1 MRTLLTLAMLGISIA
16 VTRAQ
21 SPGEARLQQRYE
33 SQCRDGDSGEPVAS
47 GCTKL
52 IADLRQRLT
61 LGPSPWL
68 QRTLGLALLQQA
80 RYKNGGGEADWQ
92 KFEAEGVQYL
102 ETALKLKPGW
112 VDCLHDLALQGPE
125 TARTE
130 QYLEEAVRLAPTRK
144 DIHLLRI
151 TRSLNLGQVDKAHQV
166 YSQYRAAIPINPD
179 DELRDDVSVALF
191 LFRSGKVEWSAEV
204 LRHLLT
210 AFSKD
215 PEAQCRLCDDPA
227 MKDLADR
234 APSERLSVC
243 VSRCFTPQT
252 LVRPLTFTDPAQ
264 RDEWEKIFSGLV
276 PSQIINVPVLKVYAK
291 YLSAQGKTDD
301 LLAVLDQYIARE
313 SDASF
318 RCWGLAMVLGE
329 VSITPPK
336 GSLVSRTRAACP
348 VKVQ

>member
-1 MRTLLTLAMLGISIA
+1 MRTLLTLAIFGISIA
-16 VTRAQ
+16 IARAQ

-33 SQCRDGDSGEPVAS
+33 SQCSEGDSGEPVAS

-52 IADLRQRLT
+52 IAELRQRLT
-61 LGPSPWL
+61 LGQSPWL

-80 RYKNGGGEADWQ
+80 RYKNRGGEADWQ
-92 KFEAEGVQYL
+92 KFEAEGVQHL
-102 ETALKLKPGW
+102 ETALRLKPGW
-112 VDCLHDLALQGPE
+112 VDCLYDLALEGPE

-130 QYLEEAVRLAPTRK
+130 QYLAEAVRLAPTRK

-151 TRSLNLGQVDKAHQV
+151 IRSLNLEQVERAYQV
-166 YSQYRAAIPINPD
+166 YSQYRASIPIKAD
-179 DELRDDVSVALF
+179 GELRDDVSVALF
-191 LFRSGKVEWSAEV
+191 LFRNGKVEWSAEI
-204 LRHLLT
+204 LRRLLT
-210 AFSKD
+210 AFSKH
-215 PEAQCRLCDDPA
+215 PEAQCSLCDDPIL
-227 MKDLADR
+227 KDIAAQL
-234 APSERLSVC
+234 PVERLPFC
-243 VSRCFTPQT
+243 ISRCFTPRT

-264 RDEWEKIFSGLV
+264 RDEWENIFSGLV

-291 YLSAQGKTDD
+291 YLSTQGKTDD